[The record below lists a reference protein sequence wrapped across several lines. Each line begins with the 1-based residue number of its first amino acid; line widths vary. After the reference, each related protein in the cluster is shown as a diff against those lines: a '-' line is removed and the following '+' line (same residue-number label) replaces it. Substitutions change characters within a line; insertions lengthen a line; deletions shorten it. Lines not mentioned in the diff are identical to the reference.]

1 MQKNKHIQK
10 IREFIQKTPVF
21 TSRDIQRI
29 VKEKNYAYL
38 ILNKLTKQKEIFRIT
53 KSFYSKFDDPILS
66 VFCFK
71 PAYLGLY
78 EALSLYNFWEQE
90 TNVVIIT
97 TKKVRQGIRKILD
110 SNVIIKRL
118 KSKYFFGFDY
128 LKYYNLYLP
137 VSDLEKTLID
147 FIYFK
152 ETLPSSL
159 LQNFKSKIDSKKLQ
173 DYLQKYPK
181 NFQKIFKSKIKL

>member
-1 MQKNKHIQK
+1 MQKNKHIKK

-29 VKEKNYAYL
+29 VKDKNYAYL

-118 KSKYFFGFDY
+118 RPKYFFGFDY
-128 LKYYNLYLP
+128 LKYYDFYLP

-152 ETLPSSL
+152 EPIPSNL
-159 LQNFKSKIDSKKLQ
+159 LRTIKNKINIQKLKN
-173 DYLQKYPK
+173 YLKKYPP
-181 NFQKIFKSKIKL
+181 NFQKIFKSKIKI